1 MKQSPDLL
9 EMEAKSE
16 PMRALDDMYLTLL
29 HLNGGRGCENEY
41 AILSEFIFNHS
52 PQLNDNGRIRCRR
65 YLMDDNGRVV
75 HKHVNE
81 TTMQERNKQLI
92 ELLNDMYHSQSSDFK
107 QRYRENYFEIL
118 EYLTW
123 SADKSWFSDANQGVI
138 P

>member
-1 MKQSPDLL
+1 
-9 EMEAKSE
+9 
-16 PMRALDDMYLTLL
+16 
-29 HLNGGRGCENEY
+29 
-41 AILSEFIFNHS
+41 
-52 PQLNDNGRIRCRR
+52 
-65 YLMDDNGRVV
+65 
-75 HKHVNE
+75 
-81 TTMQERNKQLI
+81 MQERNKQLI